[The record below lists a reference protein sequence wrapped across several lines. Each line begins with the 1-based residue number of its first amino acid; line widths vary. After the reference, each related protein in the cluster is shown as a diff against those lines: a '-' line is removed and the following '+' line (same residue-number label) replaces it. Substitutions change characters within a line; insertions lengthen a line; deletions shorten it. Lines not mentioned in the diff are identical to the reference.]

1 MTFHVRRKGP
11 AALLAALLVALSL
24 VAAPAFVS
32 AADEKETELQKKM
45 EEIET
50 GLKKLRRTLRKTE
63 ENAES
68 LKTIGQVKGLMEECK
83 KLAPAMASSVPEA
96 ERAKFIESYKK
107 DMDAVIAEMGKME
120 KAVKGGKNDEAQ
132 AILKKLSEMEEA
144 GHEKYIKD
152 ETKKTEKKDAEKKG

>member
-1 MTFHVRRKGP
+1 MTFRYRRTGP
-11 AALLAALLVALSL
+11 AALLTALLVAFSL
-24 VAAPAFVS
+24 VAAPARS
-32 AADEKETELQKKM
+32 APAEAKETELQKKM

-68 LKTIGQVKGLMEECK
+68 LKTIGQVKAAMEASK
-83 KLAPAMASSVPEA
+83 KLAPAMAASVPEA

-107 DMDAVIAEMGKME
+107 DMDVVIAEMGKME
-120 KAVKGGKNDEAQ
+120 KAVKDGKNADAQ
-132 AILKKLSEMEEA
+132 AVLKKLTELEEA

-152 ETKKTEKKDAEKKG
+152 DAKKEKKDAEKKE